1 MTDFPGL
8 LSRLASNEVAFI
20 IIGGAAAT
28 AHGSARLTLDLDIVY
43 ERTDANIH
51 RLAQALQDLEPYMRG
66 APPGLPFRFDLATIK
81 RGLNFTLST
90 TLGALDT
97 LGEVTGGGDYQA
109 LLAHT
114 IELDLFGVTCR
125 CIDLTTLIRLKRAA
139 GRPKDLEVIAE
150 LETIADEQ
158 ARPTDSP

>member
-8 LSRLASNEVAFI
+8 LHRLAAHEVEYI

-43 ERTDANIH
+43 ERSDANIL
-51 RLAQALQDLEPYMRG
+51 RLVQALQDIEPYMRG
-66 APPGLPFRFDLATIK
+66 APPGLPFRFDSATVK

-97 LGEVTGGGDYQA
+97 LGEVTGGGTYQA
-109 LLAHT
+109 LLPHT
-114 IELDLFGVTCR
+114 DKVELFGVTCR
-125 CIDLTTLIRLKRAA
+125 CVDLQTLIRLKRAA

-158 ARPTDSP
+158 GM